1 MIIELDTV
9 SRLRVFSENRIEE
22 REIYVT
28 ASPCYNCFK
37 MIANSGINKIY
48 FGEFYRD
55 ENVIELAKL
64 LDIGLTDLSK

>member
-1 MIIELDTV
+1 
-9 SRLRVFSENRIEE
+9 
-22 REIYVT
+22 
-28 ASPCYNCFK
+28 